1 MVFLAVER
9 KKKFGAIGGVVGKV
23 CDRNK
28 PGGWMILGHS
38 EKRREGVAGLLV
50 GLNLSSGF
58 FFLFLFPLFCFYFLF
73 SISLS

>member
-1 MVFLAVER
+1 
-9 KKKFGAIGGVVGKV
+9 
-23 CDRNK
+23 
-28 PGGWMILGHS
+28 MILGHS

-58 FFLFLFPLFCFYFLF
+58 FFLFFFFLFCFYFLF